1 MLKIILYTL
10 LISCCFSCKFYNQN
24 IMFKTPA
31 NIKSSKPIIEA
42 LIKNAEG
49 NYLIQKGDHLEVR
62 VYTAEGEEI
71 INPRALMVGNPSA
84 IGQNGQ
90 MMMPQ
95 QGGGGMMGGGA
106 MGGGTVGMG
115 GGFQTPQFP
124 LDYPDFIVQQTGMI
138 NIPKLGYVK
147 VDGLTLVQ
155 TDSLLSS
162 AYSKFYEKPF
172 IRTRYNNKRVVVFR
186 GAIGTV
192 LPLRTENM
200 NLIEVLALTGGM
212 PNEQRARNIR
222 LIRGDLKDPDVYV
235 IDLSTMKGVT
245 AQNLLVQPND
255 IIYVEPVRKAIIEQ
269 IGDLS
274 PILSLFTS
282 IITLVLVL
290 RTTR

>member
-1 MLKIILYTL
+1 MVKIILYTFL
-10 LISCCFSCKFYNQN
+10 MCFCFGCKFYNQN
-24 IMFKTPA
+24 IMFKTPT

-42 LIKNAEG
+42 LIKDAEG

-71 INPRALMVGNPSA
+71 INPRAAMVGLPA
-84 IGQNGQ
+84 GLGGGMIGQGG
-90 MMMPQ
+90 M
-95 QGGGGMMGGGA
+95 GGGGAPMVAGGG
-106 MGGGTVGMG
+106 GG
-115 GGFQTPQFP
+115 GGFQTQLMP
-124 LDYPDFIVQQTGMI
+124 LDYPDFTVQQSGMI

-147 VDGLTLVQ
+147 VEGLTLVQ
-155 TDSLLSS
+155 TDSLLSK

-172 IRTRYNNKRVVVFR
+172 VRSRYNNKRIVIFR
-186 GAIGTV
+186 GATGIV
-192 LPLRTENM
+192 LPLRSENM
-200 NLIEVLALTGGM
+200 NLIEVLGLTGGM
-212 PNEQRARNIR
+212 PNDQRAKNIR

-235 IDLSTMKGVT
+235 IDLSTIKGIT

-282 IITLVLVL
+282 ILTLVLVL
-290 RTTR
+290 RSTR